1 MAPNARPVYYD
12 DSDFTIVFHSEETT
26 ATSAPN
32 AFYLFFQRLEKE
44 AIFHTLT
51 KLGYTRVADIATAD
65 PDDLRADAGCGIVI
79 AKLLIREAQK

>member
-1 MAPNARPVYYD
+1 MAPNARPVYFD
-12 DSDFTIVFHSEETT
+12 DNDTLVFRSEETT
-26 ATSAPN
+26 ATPN

-44 AIFHTLT
+44 AIFYTLT

-65 PDDLRADAGCGIVI
+65 PNDLRADAGCGIVI